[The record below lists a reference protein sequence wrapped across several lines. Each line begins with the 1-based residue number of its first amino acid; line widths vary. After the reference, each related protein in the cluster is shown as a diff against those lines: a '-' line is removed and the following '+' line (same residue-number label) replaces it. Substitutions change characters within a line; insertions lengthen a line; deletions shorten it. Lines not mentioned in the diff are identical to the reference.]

1 MGVGAQ
7 GEPGV
12 KVPQHGGHRFYI
24 YAILRGR
31 GGEGVPQ
38 IVEPEMSQSGIL
50 QDFLVEIHHAVRVVH
65 LPSEGREKQIGVS
78 GCLSCSWMSSS
89 TRRLGDGYQ
98 PARSFPSWAG
108 SAPGSHPGCE
118 RTACSPRWFCLGC
131 LHPPT
136 AGLPVPPSVGR
147 WPIPD
152 RTWA

>member
-1 MGVGAQ
+1 MTVSYTHLDVYKRQDLPSRPVFCCRSLLYDLPQDVAHGLGCLILLLPGGVGVGAQ

-89 TRRLGDGYQ
+89 T
-98 PARSFPSWAG
+98 
-108 SAPGSHPGCE
+108 
-118 RTACSPRWFCLGC
+118 ACLLYTSRC
-131 LHPPT
+131 
-136 AGLPVPPSVGR
+136 V
-147 WPIPD
+147 
-152 RTWA
+152 